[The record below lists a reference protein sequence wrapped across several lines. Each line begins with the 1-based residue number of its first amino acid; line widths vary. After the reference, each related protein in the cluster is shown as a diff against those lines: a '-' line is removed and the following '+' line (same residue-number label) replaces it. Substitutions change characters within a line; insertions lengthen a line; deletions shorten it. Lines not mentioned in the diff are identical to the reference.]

1 MLINKKE
8 LNELNFQ
15 DSQRLCVRWLI
26 FLYEIIGSGIWSF
39 WICYTTDKKAHTG
52 TSSNTGTGN
61 RTVNGTG
68 VDPGTGTAT
77 DTSKDSGNGTGSATD
92 TGTRTDTPTFLWCV
106 FVWSTVPHIFN
117 VAVTAGL
124 TRSSSLEYGSSREGH
139 FSVRYFSLS
148 STFTTDSAS
157 SKLPATTS
165 IQLCGRYAAD

>member
-1 MLINKKE
+1 MERSMGLVWTLVLVLPLILVKTLVMALVVLQTLVPE
-8 LNELNFQ
+8 LTLLQ
-15 DSQRLCVRWLI
+15 
-26 FLYEIIGSGIWSF
+26 
-39 WICYTTDKKAHTG
+39 
-52 TSSNTGTGN
+52 
-61 RTVNGTG
+61 
-68 VDPGTGTAT
+68 
-77 DTSKDSGNGTGSATD
+77 
-92 TGTRTDTPTFLWCV
+92 FLWCV

-165 IQLCGRYAAD
+165 IQLCGRYAADYVWPNNWMNYSTQKSSYFQCMFTSCRQSFPAFWKRLINLYWSLIKYK